1 MCLLQG
7 AGYVNG
13 GDAAPSMPSFGREPP
28 NVTERMTQGNGSGP
42 LLSVSGLKTW
52 FPFGNRWLGKRSW
65 VRAVDGVDLELARGE
80 ILGLVGESGSGKTTL
95 GRSVLRL
102 VEPTEGSVRL
112 DGIEILSLRQRE
124 LRPLRR
130 RMQIIFQDPYSSLSP
145 RLQIK
150 KILAEPLQ
158 IHKLCS
164 KEEIEPRVALLLQ
177 AVGLEPY
184 FMYRYPHEMSGGQR
198 QRIAIARALAVQ
210 PDLLVADEP
219 VSALDVSVQAHV
231 LGVLLE
237 LQRNL
242 GIGMLFISHDL
253 SVVERI
259 ADRVA
264 VMYLGKI
271 VEEAPAEA
279 LIQRPLHPYTQAL
292 LSAVPNPDPEHR
304 RERIRL
310 RGELPSPTKPLIG
323 CPFASRCPEV
333 QEICRNEPPPPLE
346 EKSDGH
352 RAACHFR

>member
-1 MCLLQG
+1 MS
-7 AGYVNG
+7 VS
-13 GDAAPSMPSFGREPP
+13 DA
-28 NVTERMTQGNGSGP
+28 P
-42 LLSVSGLKTW
+42 LLAVEGLKTW
-52 FPFGNRWLGKRSW
+52 FPFGSRWTTNRGW
-65 VRAVDGVDLELARGE
+65 VRAVDGVNLALDRGE

-102 VEPTEGSVRL
+102 VEPSEGSVRL
-112 DGIEILSLRQRE
+112 DGIEILALGHRKLRQ
-124 LRPLRR
+124 LRR
-130 RMQIIFQDPYSSLSP
+130 RMQIVFQDPYSSLSP

-150 KILAEPLQ
+150 KILAEPLR
-158 IHKLCS
+158 LYRLVS
-164 KEEIEPRVALLLQ
+164 KPEIEPAVAELLR

-198 QRIAIARALAVQ
+198 QRIAIARALAVV

-231 LGVLLE
+231 LGILLE
-237 LQRNL
+237 LQRSR

-271 VEEAPAEA
+271 VEEAPAET
-279 LIQRPLHPYTQAL
+279 LIQAPLHPYTQAL
-292 LSAVPNPDPEHR
+292 VSAVPDPDPGYR

-310 RGELPSPTKPLIG
+310 RGELPSPTESIVG

-333 QEICRNEPPPPLE
+333 EDICRQEPPPLE
-346 EKSDGH
+346 PKAEGH
-352 RAACHFR
+352 LVACHFR